1 MQTTAPLSNGLR
13 VGSEQEVLDMDY
25 VNWAITA
32 VGLTAGYFAFKFL
45 VGDEITNLI
54 SREA

>member
-1 MQTTAPLSNGLR
+1 
-13 VGSEQEVLDMDY
+13 MDY